1 MEVGE
6 GVAQACKEVGECSF
20 GAGHREKEGGLDQVS
35 ERRLNIRMGK
45 KIRLTLA

>member
-6 GVAQACKEVGECSF
+6 GVAQTCKEVGDCAF
-20 GAGHREKEGGLDQVS
+20 GAEGREKAGELDQVS

-45 KIRLTLA
+45 EIRLTLA